1 MDDLNCATYTDES
14 GNVLAQACAS
24 GNPMFSFNPNFENT
38 YFSDSAIDK
47 PWYQDTL
54 DWLSGPAMVNGAP
67 MTAWQ
72 VLVLMIVGGACA
84 VLMSLLL
91 SRLMD
96 RPQSTDLNQD
106 GHPSDPGY
114 DPFADRDTFPV

>member
-14 GNVLAQACAS
+14 GNVLAEACAS
-24 GNPMFSFNPNFENT
+24 GDAKFSFDPNFENT
-38 YFSDSAIDK
+38 YFSDSVIDK
-47 PWYQDTL
+47 PWYQGAL
-54 DWLSGPAMVNGAP
+54 DWLSGPAMINGAT
-67 MTAWQ
+67 MTVWQ
-72 VLVLMIVGGACA
+72 VLMLTIVGGACA

-96 RPQSTDLNQD
+96 RPRSTDLNQD